1 MFKFH
6 CLWLK
11 IRLRKTINLV
21 NLTGGWTYTDRAL
34 TLAKTELFQP
44 SNGARK
50 GVTKVSSCNVGDLD
64 TVEPQL
70 IGLLK
75 TQVKL
80 YPNFTSLPFD

>member
-1 MFKFH
+1 M
-6 CLWLK
+6 
-11 IRLRKTINLV
+11 RKTINLV
-21 NLTGGWTYTDRAL
+21 NLTGGWTYIDRAL

-50 GVTKVSSCNVGDLD
+50 GVTKVSSCNVGDI
-64 TVEPQL
+64 VEPQL

>member
-1 MFKFH
+1 M
-6 CLWLK
+6 
-11 IRLRKTINLV
+11 RKTINLV

-34 TLAKTELFQP
+34 TLAKTELLQP

-50 GVTKVSSCNVGDLD
+50 GVTKVSSCNVGD
-64 TVEPQL
+64 TVEAQL

>member
-1 MFKFH
+1 MCSNFIVYS
-6 CLWLK
+6 LK
-11 IRLRKTINLV
+11 LGWEKQLINLV

-34 TLAKTELFQP
+34 TLAKTEFFQP

-50 GVTKVSSCNVGDLD
+50 GVTKVSSCNVGD

-70 IGLLK
+70 IDLLK

-80 YPNFTSLPFD
+80 

>member
-1 MFKFH
+1 M
-6 CLWLK
+6 
-11 IRLRKTINLV
+11 RKTINLV

-50 GVTKVSSCNVGDLD
+50 GVTKVSSCNVGDI
-64 TVEPQL
+64 VEPQL

>member
-1 MFKFH
+1 MK
-6 CLWLK
+6 
-11 IRLRKTINLV
+11 KTINLV

-50 GVTKVSSCNVGDLD
+50 GVTKVSSCNVGD
-64 TVEPQL
+64 TVEAQL
-70 IGLLK
+70 IGILK

-80 YPNFTSLPFD
+80 YPNFTILPFD

>member
-1 MFKFH
+1 MCACFP
-6 CLWLK
+6 
-11 IRLRKTINLV
+11 V

-50 GVTKVSSCNVGDLD
+50 GVTKVSSCNVGDIA
-64 TVEPQL
+64 EPQL

>member
-1 MFKFH
+1 MK
-6 CLWLK
+6 
-11 IRLRKTINLV
+11 KTINLV

-34 TLAKTELFQP
+34 TLAKTELFQL

-50 GVTKVSSCNVGDLD
+50 GVTKVSSCNVGD
-64 TVEPQL
+64 TVEAQL
-70 IGLLK
+70 IGILK